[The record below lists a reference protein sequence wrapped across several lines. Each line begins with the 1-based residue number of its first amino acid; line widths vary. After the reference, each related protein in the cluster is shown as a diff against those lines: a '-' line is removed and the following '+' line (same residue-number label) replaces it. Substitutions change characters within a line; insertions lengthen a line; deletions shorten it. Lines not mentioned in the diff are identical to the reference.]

1 MIKDRRMDNHFVRID
16 YCSKESFEQY
26 PIKDFLTMTLVTD
39 GVWEFTLNNISYCL
53 NAPFIFCLNDT
64 DTFNL
69 HKQEHSAAK
78 TFIFDTTFINSS
90 LTKEA
95 LSSNSFENIED
106 MHDRNLVQAF
116 LLRNSSYNGLLPLN
130 APSSIQINNWLSIMG
145 AECLSQSDGKWTCRI
160 RRYLL
165 QVLYMLEDEFVLCY
179 EKKVTQKQPIDY
191 ALEYIHSNYHLG
203 LTLDGISKFV
213 GLNRTTLNKH
223 CKQKTG
229 MTIIQYLS
237 NYRTKMAED
246 ALRHTNLNLNEIAI
260 CCGYNYEPYF
270 IKTFTEKSGLTPTE
284 YRKLHRKC

>member
-1 MIKDRRMDNHFVRID
+1 MIKDRRMDNHFIRID
-16 YCSKESFEQY
+16 YFSKESFEQY
-26 PIKDFLTMTLVTD
+26 PIKNFLTLTLVTD
-39 GVWEFTLNNISYCL
+39 GVWKFTLNNIVYCL
-53 NAPFIFCLNDT
+53 NAPFIFCLNET
-64 DTFNL
+64 DTFTL
-69 HKQEHSAAK
+69 HKQERSAAK
-78 TFIFDTTFINSS
+78 TFIFDTTFINSN

-106 MHDRNLVQAF
+106 MHDRNLVQSF

-130 APSSIQINNWLSIMG
+130 APSSIQINNWMSIMG

-213 GLNRTTLNKH
+213 GLNRTTLNKQ

-237 NYRTKMAED
+237 NYRTKMAKE
-246 ALRHTNLNLNEIAI
+246 ALRHTNLNLSEIAI
-260 CCGYNYEPYF
+260 CCGYNYESYF
-270 IKTFTEKSGLTPTE
+270 IKTFTEKNGLTPTE
-284 YRKLHRKC
+284 YRKQHRKC